1 MASKRPRE
9 DFESGSAPD
18 LRRAAPSAV
27 DPDVDPWCARM
38 HALLGAQAESH
49 RRLCELRRR
58 VELEP
63 PLAGQAPTAPT
74 AACV

>member
-1 MASKRPRE
+1 MATKRPRE

-18 LRRAAPSAV
+18 PRCATPSAV

-38 HALLGAQAESH
+38 HALLGAQAETH

-63 PLAGQAPTAPT
+63 PLAGQAPA
-74 AACV
+74 AACA